1 MKFIRLSMMILLI
14 ILWKALI
21 EEGKKWPSEIKSE
34 LRIKY
39 RNEYLRDN
47 SHVVLKRICI
57 ITVMLIISGL
67 VGSYFT
73 KEIFAVFTP
82 VKNVLLHIE
91 ECPVHIEECPA
102 SIRLI
107 CRSSQIGVLFCSIVV
122 LVLIENIL
130 KRQR

>member
-57 ITVMLIISGL
+57 IIVMLIISGL

-73 KEIFAVFTP
+73 KEIFAVFTS
-82 VKNVLLHIE
+82 VKNVLL
-91 ECPVHIEECPA
+91 HIEECPA